1 MASPKRDI
9 AIMCEA
15 LFAFVAQASWR
26 WVFGQEMISHRR
38 DNMARDAGSHV
49 WVLVRLSRLGD
60 LVSVLSE
67 LSLAQARGARLSEI
81 AT

>member
-1 MASPKRDI
+1 LWVLSEPGSRPSEMASPKRDI

-38 DNMARDAGSHV
+38 DNMV
-49 WVLVRLSRLGD
+49 W
-60 LVSVLSE
+60 
-67 LSLAQARGARLSEI
+67 SLF
-81 AT
+81 